1 MFLHVDYVMLLLLY
15 ITLDGCGLSSL
26 SSLAAPVMIFSRQL
40 NGNDSSNGD
49 GPGDGEGNYKGQT
62 TIVAWNW

>member
-1 MFLHVDYVMLLLLY
+1 MLLLLY

-40 NGNDSSNGD
+40 NGNDSGNIGD
-49 GPGDGEGNYKGQT
+49 GPGDGEG
-62 TIVAWNW
+62 I